1 MGESIS
7 SLGGRPW
14 ASATWGLKLPK
25 SSSLAAREKTPPASQ
40 CSKVRPALEIW
51 ENVHKA
57 SVLRLFFHLSPAG
70 IDDKSFYDI
79 YDILCIFQTRNTL
92 MHYDTFTSCS
102 NAVMAAMKGSTAAKE

>member
-7 SLGGRPW
+7 KISLGVRPW
-14 ASATWGLKLPK
+14 AS
-25 SSSLAAREKTPPASQ
+25 ASQ

-57 SVLRLFFHLSPAG
+57 SVLRLFFHLSPAD
-70 IDDKSFYDI
+70 IDDKSC

-92 MHYDTFTSCS
+92 MHYDIYDDTFTSCS

>member
-7 SLGGRPW
+7 SLGVRPW
-14 ASATWGLKLPK
+14 ASDTFNGDLKLPK
-25 SSSLAAREKTPPASQ
+25 SSSLAACEKTPSASQ

-79 YDILCIFQTRNTL
+79 LCIFQTRNTL